1 MQDRYG
7 KLGCLQPF
15 GERIMDYIRG
25 DSREQELL
33 LPERLEDYVGDDNPV
48 RVIEEFVEKLD
59 MERCGF
65 RRGSPNAKGR
75 PGYDPRDML
84 KLYLYGYMNR
94 TRSSRMLEKAC
105 QINLEAIWLMR
116 RLRPDFKTIAEFRRL
131 NAKAFKQAF
140 RQFTL
145 LCRRLDLIGGEMVA
159 IDGTQLKAVNSPRAN
174 VTRTRLQR
182 MIKQADERL
191 EEYLKLLDDEDARER
206 GGLKLDRPKLREKI
220 RLLEIELQT
229 MEELDEAMEQAGV
242 SQISETDPDSR
253 AMAKNPRIAVGYNAQ
268 AACDEKRGLIVAQEL
283 TNDVTDSGQLEPMAR
298 EASEAVGSPDGL
310 KILADKGYDNGAQ
323 IRAVEEDL
331 GCQCH
336 VPARKSKGGGSKLYS
351 KDAFRYLKTKDAYRC
366 PAGRLLRRLYRHEVD
381 GAIRDTYAN
390 PKACQGCPIRAKC
403 TRNERG
409 RYVYRMDHD
418 EAVERARRRMRSQ
431 PEIYKRRSPTVE
443 KAFGSTKW
451 SMGCENLLLKGL
463 EKCRGEWSLMCLCY
477 NIKRAITILGVKAL
491 VEALSPACLSRK
503 SACSRDKTSG
513 ARLRPATSAFAAPAS
528 VFRIWKYHPIFLAA

>member
-1 MQDRYG
+1 
-7 KLGCLQPF
+7 
-15 GERIMDYIRG
+15 MDYIRG

-48 RVIEEFVEKLD
+48 RVVEEFVEKLD

-65 RRGSPNAKGR
+65 RRPSPNAKGR

-145 LCRRLDLIGGEMVA
+145 LCRKLDLIGGELVA

-174 VTRTRLQR
+174 LTLSKLKRQ
-182 MIKQADERL
+182 IKEADAKL
-191 EEYLKLLDDEDARER
+191 EAYLNKLDDEDAREN
-206 GGLKLDRPKLREKI
+206 GGLKLDRSKLREKI
-220 RLLEIELQT
+220 RLVEIELQS
-229 MEELDEAMEQAGV
+229 MEELQQSMEEAGV
-242 SQISETDPDSR
+242 TQISDTDPDSR

-268 AACDEKRGLIVAQEL
+268 AACDEKHGLIVAEEL
-283 TNDVTDSGQLEPMAR
+283 VNDVNDSEQLEPMAR
-298 EASEAVGSPDGL
+298 QASEALGSSEGL
-310 KILADKGYDNGAQ
+310 KIVADKGYDSGAQ
-323 IRAVEEDL
+323 IRAVEEEL
-331 GCQCH
+331 GCECH
-336 VPARKSKGGGSKLYS
+336 VPSRKSKGAGSKLYP

-366 PAGRLLRRLYRHEVD
+366 PAGRLLPRRYSHVVD
-381 GAIRDTYAN
+381 GATRHIYCDPA
-390 PKACQGCPIRAKC
+390 ACEGCPIRAKC
-403 TRNERG
+403 TANERG
-409 RYVYRMDHD
+409 RSVYRMDHD
-418 EAVERARRRMRSQ
+418 DVVERMRRRMRSD

-463 EKCRGEWSLMCLCY
+463 GKCKGEWSLACLCY
-477 NIKRAITILGVKAL
+477 NIKRAIKILGVEKL
-491 VEALSPACLSRK
+491 LEALASGVFAQTGAAFCDSALS
-503 SACSRDKTSG
+503 T
-513 ARLRPATSAFAAPAS
+513 RLKAFGSRPAAELRVFANPVFHRFSAAA
-528 VFRIWKYHPIFLAA
+528 